1 MRKPST
7 LFNEK
12 WIKDLVNALLK
23 RFPEIEEVYLL
34 SGVARGERGQVPDY
48 NLLLFAGYDNAVA
61 LMIALARAEAE
72 LYSTD
77 GLVHIYVENY
87 GTTLNRAW
95 GGRLIPHSEL
105 KFWKEGSDY
114 VLIWAKDEDETQR
127 LSYRIQFPNDRR
139 SADRRRQNVWQDDW
153 PFEDRRSQD
162 RRDGVETEDDVEDL
176 TAIDWDNLV

>member
-12 WIKDLVNALLK
+12 WVKDLVNVIVK

-48 NLLLFAGYDNAVA
+48 NLLVYAGYDNAVS
-61 LMIALARAEAE
+61 LMTALARAEAE

-87 GTTLNRAW
+87 GATLNRAW
-95 GGRLIPHSEL
+95 GGRLIPHSEV
-105 KFWKEGSDY
+105 KYWNADSDY
-114 VLIWAKDEDETQR
+114 VLVWVRDEAEEQR
-127 LSYRIQFPNDRR
+127 LTYRIEAPHDRR
-139 SADRRRQNVWQDDW
+139 SADRRQHQMRCEDL
-153 PFEDRRSQD
+153 PFNDRRAQA
-162 RRDGVETEDDVEDL
+162 RRDLEDEEEDETV
-176 TAIDWDNLV
+176 TDWDNLI